1 MLCNTA
7 IRHSKNKEV
16 HLFKNMKWKIKNN
29 LVSIPVNSLNKQ
41 REHLYNFHQPYK
53 ENLGKVDDICV
64 MGVRV

>member
-1 MLCNTA
+1 
-7 IRHSKNKEV
+7 
-16 HLFKNMKWKIKNN
+16 MKWKIKNN